1 MRRTLLFVA
10 LVGAAVAGSGVLE
23 GRQQAGPQ
31 RQTQGRGGQQQPPR
45 DTSPTA
51 TATAAIGGRVLAADS
66 GRPIKR
72 ARVIV
77 SGTGRGGRSAVTDD
91 RGRYVITDLP
101 AGRYTISA
109 TKAGFVNGI
118 YGQRH
123 PLQAGTPID
132 LADGQQAAS
141 IDVRLV
147 RGGVI
152 TGHVADEDGEPL
164 VRARVTVQRYQYV
177 NGERQL
183 TGAGADDSDD
193 RGQYRVF
200 GLAPGDYFVSATA
213 LDSGFGG
220 RGMQIFIAGV
230 PGGRG
235 GGPLGFGATQDSE
248 PSGYAPTYYPGVVTS
263 SEAGKITVAPGQES
277 GGIDFQVQLVTLAT
291 VRGMAGGA
299 DDSPVSVM
307 LVPQDANG
315 GAVVGAAV
323 LRGRVEQGGAFAIPN
338 VAPGRYLA
346 VARSG
351 GRRDDPKTAI
361 QTIAVNGQ
369 DIDNLA
375 LVLTPGVS
383 VSGNITVES
392 SGTPAPTDYSTVRV
406 DIPEV
411 NPLPFLAGGPAGGR
425 GGRGG
430 ILAGRAEQNGAFQID
445 NLIPGAHYVRVT
457 AQGPWTLK
465 SVSIGG
471 RDVTDQPFELKSG
484 QNVGDVMVVLTDRST
499 SLDGTVRDGSGNGI
513 EGLTVIAFSTDAQY
527 WRPQSREIQI
537 ARTDQSGAYHLS
549 GLPPGDYQVVAVDA
563 VEQGQWYDPSF
574 LEPLRAGAKE
584 IRLAEGDRPTL
595 DLAGP
600 R

>member
-1 MRRTLLFVA
+1 MRSALLCVA
-10 LVGAAVAGSGVLE
+10 LVSAAIAGSGVLE
-23 GRQQAGPQ
+23 GRQQAGQQ
-31 RQTQGRGGQQQPPR
+31 RQTQGRGGQLQPPR
-45 DTSPTA
+45 DTSAAA
-51 TATAAIGGRVLAADS
+51 TATAAIGGRVMAADS
-66 GRPIKR
+66 GRPVKR

-77 SGTGRGGRSAVTDD
+77 SGSGRGGRSTVTDD
-91 RGRYVITDLP
+91 QGRYLVTDLP

-132 LADGQQAAS
+132 LADGQQAANV
-141 IDVRLV
+141 DVRLV

-183 TGAGADDSDD
+183 TIAGTDDSDD

-213 LDSGFGG
+213 LDSGRGG
-220 RGMQIFIAGV
+220 RGLQIFTAAG

-235 GGPLGFGATQDSE
+235 GGPFGFGAAQESE
-248 PSGYAPTYYPGVVTS
+248 PNGYAPTYYPGVVTS
-263 SEAGKITVAPGQES
+263 SEAGKIAVAPGQEI
-277 GGIDFQVQLVTLAT
+277 GGIDFQVQLVTFAT
-291 VRGMAGGA
+291 VRGVAGGA
-299 DDSPVSVM
+299 DDSPVTVM
-307 LVPQDANG
+307 LVPQDVNG
-315 GAVVGAAV
+315 APVAGTAV
-323 LRGRVEQGGAFAIPN
+323 LRGRVEQGGAFTISN

-369 DIDNLA
+369 DINNLA

-392 SGTPAPTDYSTVRV
+392 SGTPAPTDYSTFRV
-406 DIPEV
+406 DIPEIT
-411 NPLPFLAGGPAGGR
+411 PLPLLAGGPAGGR
-425 GGRGG
+425 GGRGMG
-430 ILAGRAEQNGAFQID
+430 SGRAEPNGAFEVD
-445 NLIPGAHYVRVT
+445 NLIPGIHDVRVT
-457 AQGPWTLK
+457 GQGPWTLK

-484 QNVGDVMVVLTDRST
+484 QNVGDVLVVLTDRST
-499 SLDGTVRDGSGNGI
+499 SLDGTVRDGSGTGLG
-513 EGLTVIAFSTDAQY
+513 GLTVIAFSTDAQY
-527 WRPQSREIQI
+527 WRPQSREIQT

-549 GLPPGDYQVVAVDA
+549 GLPPGDYQIAVVDE
-563 VEQGQWYDPSF
+563 VEQGQWFDPSF

-584 IRLAEGDRPTL
+584 IKLAEGDRQTL
-595 DLAGP
+595 DLPGP
-600 R
+600 K

>member
-1 MRRTLLFVA
+1 MRSALLCVA
-10 LVGAAVAGSGVLE
+10 LVSAAVAGSGVLE
-23 GRQQAGPQ
+23 GRPQAGQQ

-45 DTSPTA
+45 DTSAAA
-51 TATAAIGGRVLAADS
+51 TATAAIGGRVMAADS

-77 SGTGRGGRSAVTDD
+77 SGSGRGGRSTVTDD
-91 RGRYVITDLP
+91 QGRYLVTDLP

-123 PLQAGTPID
+123 PLQAGTRID
-132 LADGQQAAS
+132 LADGQQAANV
-141 IDVRLV
+141 DVRLV

-183 TGAGADDSDD
+183 TIAGTDDSDD

-200 GLAPGDYFVSATA
+200 GLAPGEYFVSATA
-213 LDSGFGG
+213 LDSGRGG
-220 RGMQIFIAGV
+220 RGLQIFIAAG

-235 GGPLGFGATQDSE
+235 GGPVGFGAAQESE
-248 PSGYAPTYYPGVVTS
+248 PNGYAPTYYPGVVTS
-263 SEAGKITVAPGQES
+263 SAAGKIAVAPGQEI
-277 GGIDFQVQLVTLAT
+277 GGIDFQVQLVTFAT
-291 VRGMAGGA
+291 VRGVAGGA
-299 DDSPVSVM
+299 DDSPVTVM
-307 LVPQDANG
+307 LVPQDVNG
-315 GAVVGAAV
+315 APVAGVAV
-323 LRGRVEQGGAFAIPN
+323 LRGRVEQGGAFTISN

-369 DIDNLA
+369 DINNLA

-392 SGTPAPTDYSTVRV
+392 SGTPAPTDYSTFRV

-411 NPLPFLAGGPAGGR
+411 TPLPLLAGGPAGGR
-425 GGRGG
+425 GGRGMG
-430 ILAGRAEQNGAFQID
+430 SGRAEPNGAFEVD
-445 NLIPGAHYVRVT
+445 NLIPGIHDVRVT
-457 AQGPWTLK
+457 GQGPWTLK

-484 QNVGDVMVVLTDRST
+484 QNVGDVLVVLTDRST
-499 SLDGTVRDGSGNGI
+499 SLDGTVRDGSGTGLG
-513 EGLTVIAFSTDAQY
+513 GLTVIAFSTDAQY
-527 WRPQSREIQI
+527 WRPQSREIQT

-549 GLPPGDYQVVAVDA
+549 GLPPGDYQIAVVDE
-563 VEQGQWYDPSF
+563 VEQGQWFDPSF

-584 IRLAEGDRPTL
+584 IKLAEGDRQTL
-595 DLAGP
+595 DLSGP
-600 R
+600 K